1 VKAGEFGVTAR
12 ALVASSIIPGRLF
25 IEARS

>member
-1 VKAGEFGVTAR
+1 VKGSEVGVTAR
-12 ALVASSIIPGRLF
+12 ALAPSSIIPGRVI